1 MKYLLPDEERCI
13 IEVTPFAG
21 VWIEMLPAAEIP
33 QNKKVTPFAGVW
45 IEIQTSER
53 VKHKVSVTPFAG
65 VWIEILTM

>member
-1 MKYLLPDEERCI
+1 
-13 IEVTPFAG
+13 
-21 VWIEMLPAAEIP
+21 MLPAAEIP